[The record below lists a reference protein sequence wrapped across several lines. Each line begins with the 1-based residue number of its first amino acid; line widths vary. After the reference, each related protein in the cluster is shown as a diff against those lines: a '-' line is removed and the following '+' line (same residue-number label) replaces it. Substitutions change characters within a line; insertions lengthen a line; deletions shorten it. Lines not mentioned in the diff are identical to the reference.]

1 MTGLGSASFAE
12 QLVPGSVEAAYEVSH
27 LAQRR
32 GKVADEVGDDLRRRL
47 AIEGWTGEGADAYA
61 ARMTAVAQR
70 WIEIGQGAAAV
81 VEPMRTYALAL
92 RRAQGL
98 AAAAIEAWSYAAT
111 LPEDATAAA
120 GTFISFAHGWPVFIP
135 DPRHQGAVPSTR
147 AEARARAEAML
158 ADARA
163 DVATAGSIAARAV
176 RTSIEKVQAR
186 GDVWASVGA
195 GLGATSVTAE
205 SVFAVM
211 QSLDTRALTALLRAR
226 PDLIS
231 RLEQTTPDEVA
242 PWWRRLSSEQQNVL
256 ITEAPGVIGNL
267 GGVAYAA
274 RDRANRIVL
283 SEALEAAR
291 HIGSCESDQVRALE
305 AVERA
310 SSGNTLVSL
319 VLDHPPLAQVAVGD
333 LDAAE
338 FVSFIVPGMNT
349 TVGKDIE
356 SYANTAGQLRM
367 EQAQVSGRSIDKIA
381 VIAWLGYHPPLSD
394 PLLQAPEVLSDERA
408 RTGAASLAGDIL
420 SLRASRDYGGDL
432 HDVSVIGHS
441 YGTDVST
448 LALRRVGADHL
459 VLLGSAGVSDQIRS
473 TADLHVP
480 AGQVFASQGMQD
492 EWAPVGQGLSF
503 RTDPTNA
510 TFGAH
515 TFWSEKT
522 TIGGI
527 RLDGIT
533 NHGPTG
539 EAASGPSYLDPGTS
553 SFRYT
558 AMASMGLGEDIATG
572 GDALQRQI
580 ASGGIFGRYRI
591 DVRPLQEKND

>member
-32 GKVADEVGDDLRRRL
+32 GKVADEVGADLRRQRV
-47 AIEGWTGEGADAYA
+47 IEEWTGEGADAYA
-61 ARMTAVAQR
+61 ARMIAVAQR
-70 WIEIGQGAAAV
+70 GIEIGQGAAAV

-111 LPEDATAAA
+111 LPEDAAAAA
-120 GTFISFAHGWPVFIP
+120 GTFTSFAHGWPVLIT

-147 AEARARAEAML
+147 VEARARAEAML

-176 RTSIEKVQAR
+176 RAAIEKVRAR

-205 SVFAVM
+205 SVLAVM

-226 PDLIS
+226 PDLIT
-231 RLEQTTPDEVA
+231 RLKQTTPEEVA
-242 PWWRRLSSEQQNVL
+242 PWWRRLSVEQQNVL
-256 ITEAPGVIGNL
+256 IAEAPGVIGNL

-283 SEALEAAR
+283 AEALEVAR
-291 HIGSCESDQVRALE
+291 HIGSGESDQVRALE

-333 LDAAE
+333 LDAAK

-367 EQAQVSGRSIDKIA
+367 EQAQVSGQSIDEIA

-408 RTGAASLAGDIL
+408 RAGAASLAGDIL

-432 HDVSVIGHS
+432 QAVSVIGHS

-448 LALRRVGADHL
+448 LALQRVGADHL

-480 AGQVFASQGMQD
+480 SGQVFASQGLQD

-503 RTDPTNA
+503 RTDPTNP

-515 TFWSEKT
+515 TFWSEKA
-522 TIGGI
+522 TIAGI
-527 RLDGIT
+527 RLDGIA

-539 EAASGPSYLDPGTS
+539 EAASGLSYLDPGTS

-580 ASGGIFGRYRI
+580 APGGVFSRYRI

>member
-111 LPEDATAAA
+111 LPEDAAAAA
-120 GTFISFAHGWPVFIP
+120 GTFTSFAHGWPVLIT
-135 DPRHQGAVPSTR
+135 DPRHQGAAPVTK

-176 RTSIEKVQAR
+176 RAAIEKVRAR
-186 GDVWASVGA
+186 GDVWACVGA

-205 SVFAVM
+205 SVLAVM

-226 PDLIS
+226 PDLIT
-231 RLEQTTPDEVA
+231 RLKQTTPEEVA
-242 PWWRRLSSEQQNVL
+242 PWWRRLSVEQQNVL
-256 ITEAPGVIGNL
+256 IAEAPGVIGNL

-283 SEALEAAR
+283 AEALEVSR
-291 HIGSCESDQVRALE
+291 HIGSGESDQVRALE

-333 LDAAE
+333 LDRAKH
-338 FVSFIVPGMNT
+338 VSVIVPGMGT
-349 TVGKDIE
+349 TVENSLEQYVFAAGKLRVAE
-356 SYANTAGQLRM
+356 AQAGSLPLSD
-367 EQAQVSGRSIDKIA
+367 VS
-381 VIAWLGYHPPLSD
+381 VVAWIGYHPPM
-394 PLLQAPEVLSDERA
+394 PEPIFNATEVMIDERA
-408 RTGAASLAGDIL
+408 AVGSRSLAGDL
-420 SLRASRDYGGDL
+420 QSLTAAHAASGEPVDL
-432 HDVSVIGHS
+432 SVIAHS
-441 YGTDVST
+441 YGTDVAT
-448 LALRRVGADHL
+448 LAVERAPVEHL
-459 VLLGSAGVSDQIRS
+459 VLLGSAGVSDEVS
-473 TADLHVP
+473 NVTDLRVP
-480 AGQVFASQGMQD
+480 AGEVYASQSTKDG
-492 EWAPVGQGLSF
+492 WAPVGQGLSS
-503 RTDPTNA
+503 RADPTSPD
-510 TFGAH
+510 FGARP
-515 TFWSEKT
+515 FSSERVVVDGDKT
-522 TIGGI
+522 LAVGM
-527 RLDGIT
+527 
-533 NHGPTG
+533 HGPFAVG
-539 EAASGPSYLDPGTS
+539 DGKASYLDFNS
-553 SFRYT
+553 SALRST
-558 AMASMGLGEDIATG
+558 AMISVGRGSELPEVGTPEDRFRWRVEAEM
-572 GDALQRQI
+572 RKVH
-580 ASGGIFGRYRI
+580 R
-591 DVRPLQEKND
+591 